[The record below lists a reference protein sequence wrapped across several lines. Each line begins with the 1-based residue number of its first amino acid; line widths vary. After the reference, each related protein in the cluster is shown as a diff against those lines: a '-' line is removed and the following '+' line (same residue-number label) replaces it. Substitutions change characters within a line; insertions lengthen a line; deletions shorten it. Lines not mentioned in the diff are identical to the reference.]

1 MAGHSGKKRLLVN
14 LTISAGAIAVFLI
27 GLNVVLHLGHFGE
40 RRPDGGGDHFDYNN
54 IYRESADPVLQREL
68 TPGAAGIVNAGGY
81 VGKFVAEAKPPGTL
95 RVVGLGDSIT
105 MYQSAEGANYL
116 QVAEKKLRAALGRQN
131 LEFLNFGVG
140 GYDTTQEV
148 HQFEVRGQRYQ
159 PDVVTV
165 GYCINDGVDF
175 GATVNAATGKLKF
188 AQSAMDNPPVITFI
202 QQHLTAQ
209 GADMTPQQF
218 FGAAFQGEGWKR
230 SMAALG
236 RLAELSRQQHFH
248 VVVVIFPV
256 LFDFDHYV
264 FLPFHERLTE
274 EAKKL
279 GFEVLD
285 LLPVFRAEGAADT
298 LRGDAAIDVIH
309 PYANGHRAAGEA
321 LAALL
326 EKSGWLAAQK
336 P

>member
-1 MAGHSGKKRLLVN
+1 MAGQSGKKRLLVN
-14 LTISAGAIAVFLI
+14 LTISAGAIVVFLI

-40 RRPDGGGDHFDYNN
+40 GRPDGGGDHFDYNN

-81 VGKFVAEAKPPGTL
+81 VGQFVPEAKPPGTL

-105 MYQSAEGANYL
+105 MYQSAEGRNYL

-202 QQHLTAQ
+202 
-209 GADMTPQQF
+209 
-218 FGAAFQGEGWKR
+218 R
-230 SMAALG
+230 SEERRVG
-236 RLAELSRQQHFH
+236 KECSEPCRSRWS
-248 VVVVIFPV
+248 
-256 LFDFDHYV
+256 
-264 FLPFHERLTE
+264 
-274 EAKKL
+274 
-279 GFEVLD
+279 
-285 LLPVFRAEGAADT
+285 
-298 LRGDAAIDVIH
+298 
-309 PYANGHRAAGEA
+309 PYH
-321 LAALL
+321 
-326 EKSGWLAAQK
+326 
-336 P
+336 